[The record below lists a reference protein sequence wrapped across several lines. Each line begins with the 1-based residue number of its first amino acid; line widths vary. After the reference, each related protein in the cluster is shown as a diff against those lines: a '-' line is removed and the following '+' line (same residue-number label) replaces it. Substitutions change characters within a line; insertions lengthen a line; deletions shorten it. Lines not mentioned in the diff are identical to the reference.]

1 MRKPFMLLVP
11 GMLVLSVAAA
21 GDYSAEI
28 AASRAMAGEFM
39 QTLKQELMAG
49 MQEGGPVNAISVCNL
64 SAPAIANTYSVR
76 NGWDVGRTSLR
87 VRNPE
92 NAPDAWERSVLES
105 FEQRKAQGED
115 PAQMEYHE
123 VVQTGSGT
131 ELRYMKAI
139 PTVELCLACHG
150 TQVDST
156 VRERLAK
163 LYPEDKATGFRVG
176 DIRGAFSITQP
187 LEGGEQEPE
196 SGQP

>member
-1 MRKPFMLLVP
+1 MRYPYLIFTLCMLA
-11 GMLVLSVAAA
+11 VAAA
-21 GDYSAEI
+21 MADDYSAEI
-28 AASRAMAGEFM
+28 AASRETAREFM

-64 SAPAIANTYSVR
+64 SAPAIASTYSARKGWEVR
-76 NGWDVGRTSLR
+76 RTSLKL
-87 VRNPE
+87 RNPD

-105 FEQRKAQGED
+105 FEQRRTAGED

-123 VVQTGSGT
+123 VVQSDGAA

-139 PTVELCLACHG
+139 PTAELCLACHG
-150 TQVDST
+150 PQVDST

-163 LYPEDKATGFRVG
+163 LYPADQALGYRPG

-187 LEGGEQEPE
+187 LEGGEP
-196 SGQP
+196 GP